1 MYIIAGLGNPGGKYN
16 GTKHNVG
23 FETIDI
29 LTEKYGIPLDFEKHR
44 SICGKGIIEGEKV
57 ILVKPLTFMNLSGEA
72 LREIVS
78 YYKIDPSEELI
89 VISDDIDLDPG
100 RIRVRPSGSA
110 GGHNGLKNIISE
122 LHTDLFSRV
131 RIGVGKK
138 PREWDLADWVLSG
151 FSKEDSVLVSSAKK
165 RAAEA
170 VSSII
175 LDGCAA
181 AMNTFNR
188 KPSEPD
194 QTSANT

>member
-1 MYIIAGLGNPGGKYN
+1 MYVIAGLGNPGGKYS

-44 SICGKGIIEGEKV
+44 SICGKGVIEGEKV

-78 YYKIDPSEELI
+78 YYKIDPAEELI
-89 VISDDIDLDPG
+89 VISDDIDLEPG

-131 RIGVGKK
+131 RIGVGQK
-138 PREWDLADWVLSG
+138 PHGWDLADWVLSRFG
-151 FSKEDSVLVSSAKK
+151 DEEAALVSSAKK

-188 KPSEPD
+188 KAVEPD

>member
-1 MYIIAGLGNPGGKYN
+1 MYIIAGLGNPGAKYS

-23 FETIDI
+23 FDTIDI

-44 SICGKGIIEGEKV
+44 SICGKGVIEGEKV
-57 ILVKPLTFMNLSGEA
+57 LLVKPLTYMNLSGEA
-72 LREIVS
+72 LREVVS

-131 RIGVGKK
+131 RIGVGQK
-138 PREWDLADWVLSG
+138 PHGWDLADWVLSR
-151 FSKEDSVLVSSAKK
+151 FDEEEAVLVSGAKK

-175 LDGCAA
+175 LDGCTA
-181 AMNTFNR
+181 AMNTFN
-188 KPSEPD
+188 KKIPDKD
-194 QTSANT
+194 QTSDNT

>member
-23 FETIDI
+23 LETIDI

>member
-188 KPSEPD
+188 KAVEPS
-194 QTSANT
+194 QTSAST